1 MTMTYDQAKKILAS
15 SERTDWVIDD
25 TRGTFTYKHD
35 LNLHIKRDDE
45 AERREFQEGWAQNHP
60 DRNAYSTYYDVAYGQ
75 SHLERKHLVVVD
87 GGRATLPIPASA
99 TNLVVSPE
107 ATNFAKIV
115 DEPESVE
122 SYLERSKIVVGPAA

>member
-1 MTMTYDQAKKILAS
+1 MTMTFDQAMEILAS
-15 SERTDWVIDD
+15 SVRTDWVIDD
-25 TRGTFTYKHD
+25 MRGTFTYKHD

-45 AERREFQEGWAQNHP
+45 AERKEFAEGWAQNHP
-60 DRNAYSTYYDVAYGQ
+60 DPNAYSKYYDVAYGQ

-87 GGRATLPIPASA
+87 GGRAILPIPASG

-107 ATNFAKIV
+107 ETNFAKIV

-122 SYLERSKIVVGPAA
+122 NYLERSRIVVGPAV